1 MKPVIERRPFR
12 TTTATRRTT
21 AGPRGIAA
29 PRTTAAPRATAPRVA
44 ATLLAAAS
52 LVTLAALPAAAHT
65 ASPGAPA
72 DRGTRDHLPLLD
84 HLPAQGR
91 VWDHAAG
98 RDRLTVTFSEGS
110 GTAARTYKLECRPAG
125 GSHPSA
131 RAACERLEQLA
142 SEGIDPFKPVPRG
155 AMCTQVY
162 GGPQTA
168 RVTGTWK
175 GRPVD
180 ASFRRT
186 DGCEVGR
193 WNTLVPVL
201 PSTRA

>member
-1 MKPVIERRPFR
+1 M
-12 TTTATRRTT
+12 
-21 AGPRGIAA
+21 
-29 PRTTAAPRATAPRVA
+29 AAPRATAAPRVA

-84 HLPAQGR
+84 HLPSQGG
-91 VWDHAAG
+91 VWDHATG

-110 GTAARTYKLECRPAG
+110 GTAARTYKLECRSAG

>member
-12 TTTATRRTT
+12 TAATPSRATT
-21 AGPRGIAA
+21 P
-29 PRTTAAPRATAPRVA
+29 PHTAAK
-44 ATLLAAAS
+44 LLAAAS
-52 LVTLAALPAAAHT
+52 LAASVLALAAPPAAAAHT
-65 ASPGAPA
+65 VSPGAPV
-72 DRGTRDHLPLLD
+72 DRAARDHLPLLD
-84 HLPAQGR
+84 HLPAPGDVR
-91 VWDHAAG
+91 DHAVG
-98 RDRLTVTFSEGS
+98 RDRLTVTFSEG
-110 GTAARTYKLECRPAG
+110 GGGAATTYKLECRPAG

-131 RAACERLEQLA
+131 GAACERLEQLA
-142 SEGIDPFKPVPRG
+142 GEGIDPFKPVPHG

-193 WNTLVPVL
+193 WNNLVPVL